1 MKDSIVVR
9 LVAIAGVVVLE
20 VVNMFT
26 LKLDGTMLNL
36 ILVALLA
43 MAGYDI
49 VKKTK

>member
-1 MKDSIVVR
+1 MKDAIVVR
-9 LVAIAGVVVLE
+9 IVAIAGVVIIE
-20 VVNMFT
+20 IVNLVT

-49 VKKTK
+49 IKKK